1 MPAGSKLQRLLSPR
15 SVALIGASER
25 DGNRAG
31 AAAAYLRKFG
41 FAGAVHIVHPSG
53 AGVAGYD
60 AVTDIA
66 QLPDGIDVAVVGLGA
81 ASAAETVRQLG
92 RRGVASAIV
101 WAGGFAEGGEEGAQ
115 RQRELVAA
123 ARESGVRVL
132 GPNCLGVVNTA
143 ARFTGTFATWLRGP
157 DQLRTSGISMVSQS
171 GGLAASAHSWSEAAG
186 VGFRFMISTGNEAD
200 VGIVEVLRYLVDDPG
215 THVIQA
221 YLEGIT
227 DGTGLIEALRA
238 ARAAGKTVVVLKVGH
253 SAASAAAIAAHTGA
267 LSGETRVWDAVL
279 RAEGAIQVHSVE
291 QMLEVASYLQ
301 SREGLPPLAGGR
313 LAIVGHG
320 GGAGVLAADQ
330 AGLAGLEVPRL
341 GPATREALAATLP
354 EIASVSNPIDC
365 TPEAYI
371 RPQWRALLPDMLRVI
386 EESGECDAVL
396 SQLQVGELI
405 HPDEIAKHVI
415 DLHRRGRVA
424 VAVYNRYADSQAVQL
439 YRNAGLHVFA
449 DQGVA
454 VETLALLSQRTSSG
468 EQARPELQELLT
480 RASAQRVSLRRP
492 TLPTLPPVTEGRAV
506 LAEAA
511 VHELLASA
519 GFDVVRAETAHS
531 AAESAAIAERLGYP
545 VVMKVLSQKITHR
558 AKNGLVRLGL
568 TDADAV
574 AATYDALVARTREL
588 GGDVEGVLVEQMI
601 TDGAELLVS
610 GFRDPVFG
618 PVVSCGAGGVATEL
632 IDDVSFAC
640 APLDEPAAL
649 RLLGRLRTATKAYG
663 EDLDRGGD
671 RAVAFLVDFSRLLAE
686 LPWRRFVLELN
697 PVRVAPD
704 RAVAVDGLL
713 IIEDSEAA
721 SGTGQ
726 TA

>member
-1 MPAGSKLQRLLSPR
+1 VAGPVTQAMPIDSKLQRLLSPR
-15 SVALIGASER
+15 SVAVIGASER

-31 AAAAYLRKFG
+31 AAVRYLRKFG

-66 QLPDGIDVAVVGLGA
+66 QLPDDIDVAVVGLGA
-81 ASAAETVRQLG
+81 PSAADTVRQLG
-92 RRGVASAIV
+92 RRGVAGAIV
-101 WAGGFAEGGEEGAQ
+101 WAGGFAEGGEEGAE

-143 ARFTGTFATWLRGP
+143 ARFTGTFATWLRGA
-157 DQLRTSGISMVSQS
+157 DELLTSGISMVSQS
-171 GGLAASAHSWSEAAG
+171 GGLAASAHSWSQAAG
-186 VGFRFMISTGNEAD
+186 VGFRYMISTGNEAD
-200 VGIVEVLRYLVDDPG
+200 VKIVEVLRFLAEDPG

-221 YLEGIT
+221 YLEGVT
-227 DGTGLIEALRA
+227 DGAGLIEALRA
-238 ARAAGKTVVVLKVGH
+238 ARAAGRAVVVLKVGH

-301 SREGLPPLAGGR
+301 SREGLAPLAGGR

-330 AGLAGLEVPRL
+330 AGLGGLEVPRL
-341 GPATREALAATLP
+341 GPATREALARTLP
-354 EIASVSNPIDC
+354 EIASVANPIDC
-365 TPEAYI
+365 TPEAYT
-371 RPQWRALLPDMLRVI
+371 RPEWRALLPDTLRVI
-386 EESGECDAVL
+386 EESGECDIVL
-396 SQLQVGELI
+396 SQLMVGELV

-415 DLHRRGRVA
+415 DLHRRGRVG
-424 VAVYNRYADSQAVQL
+424 VAVYNRYSDSQAVQL

-449 DQGVA
+449 DQGEAVA
-454 VETLALLSQRTSSG
+454 TLALLSQSAASG
-468 EQARPELQELLT
+468 APARPELLA
-480 RASAQRVSLRRP
+480 RAQAQRISRRSP
-492 TLPTLPPVTEGRAV
+492 ALPAVGAGQTV

-511 VHELLASA
+511 VHDLLASA
-519 GFDVVRAETAHS
+519 GFDVVRSETAQS
-531 AAESAAIAERLGYP
+531 AAEAVEIAGRLGYP
-545 VVMKVLSQKITHR
+545 LAMKVLSQKITHR

-568 TDADAV
+568 TDAGAV

-588 GGDVEGVLVEQMI
+588 DGDVQGVLVQQMI
-601 TDGAELLVS
+601 TDGAEMLVS

-640 APLDEPAAL
+640 APLDESAAL
-649 RLLGRLRTATKAYG
+649 ALLGRLRTATKAYG
-663 EDLDRGGD
+663 EDFAGGGD
-671 RAVAFLVDFSRLLAE
+671 RAVAFLVDFSHLLAE
-686 LPWRRFVLELN
+686 LPWQRFVLELN
-697 PVRVAPD
+697 PVRVSAE

-713 IIEDSEAA
+713 IIEESEAC
-721 SGTGQ
+721 Q

>member
-1 MPAGSKLQRLLSPR
+1 MSAGGKLQRLLSPR

-31 AAAAYLRKFG
+31 AAARYLRKFG

-92 RRGVASAIV
+92 RRGVAGAIV
-101 WAGGFAEGGEEGAQ
+101 WAGGFAEGGEEGAS

-200 VGIVEVLRYLVDDPG
+200 VGIVEVLRYFVDDPG

-227 DGTGLIEALRA
+227 DGSGLIEALRA

-341 GPATREALAATLP
+341 SAATREALAPTLP
-354 EIASVSNPIDC
+354 EIASVSNPVDC

-371 RPQWRALLPDMLRVI
+371 RPEWRSLLPDMLRVI

-424 VAVYNRYADSQAVQL
+424 VSVYNRYADSQAVQL

-454 VETLALLSQRTSSG
+454 VETLALLSQGASSG
-468 EQARPELQELLT
+468 DQARPDLLT
-480 RASAQRVSLRRP
+480 RAAAQRISLRRP
-492 TLPTLPPVTEGRAV
+492 ALPPVTEGRTV

-519 GFDVVRAETAHS
+519 GFDVVQAGTAHS

-568 TDADAV
+568 TDAGAV
-574 AATYDALVARTREL
+574 AATYDALVARTLEL
-588 GGDVEGVLVEQMI
+588 GGDVEGVLVQQMI

-649 RLLGRLRTATKAYG
+649 ALLGRLRTATKAYG
-663 EDLDRGGD
+663 ADLDRGGD

-697 PVRVAPD
+697 PVRIAPD

-713 IIEDSEAA
+713 IIEDSGAA
-721 SGTGQ
+721 SGTGP